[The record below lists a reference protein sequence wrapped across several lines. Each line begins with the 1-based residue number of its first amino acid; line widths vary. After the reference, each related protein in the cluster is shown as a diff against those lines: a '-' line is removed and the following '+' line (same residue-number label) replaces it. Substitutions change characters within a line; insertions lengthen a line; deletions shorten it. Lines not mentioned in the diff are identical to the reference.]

1 MIGFYNLLDNLKT
14 ELKGNP
20 FVNTVTYGDISDV
33 DLNKKT
39 IFPLSHFIVNSFSYN
54 GSVVDMSI
62 SLLCMDIV
70 DESKSDVTDVFVG
83 NTNEQDIFNTQMN
96 VIIRLLD
103 VLNRGD
109 LREQGYQLNGQ
120 PNIEAFTDRFD
131 NKLAGWTCSFNVS
144 IINDV
149 GIC

>member
-1 MIGFYNLLDNLKT
+1 MVGFYNLLDKIKA
-14 ELKGNP
+14 ELQSNP
-20 FVNTVTYGDISDV
+20 FVNTVTYGDISDI
-33 DLNKKT
+33 DLSKKT
-39 IFPLSHFIVNSFSYN
+39 IFPLSHFIVNSFAYN
-54 GSVVDMSI
+54 GNVVDMSV

-70 DESKSDVTDVFVG
+70 DESKDDVTDLFMG

-96 VIIRLLD
+96 VVVRVLD

-109 LREQGYQLNGQ
+109 LRAQGFALNGT
-120 PNIEAFTDRFD
+120 PNIEAFTDRFE
-131 NKLAGWTCSFNVS
+131 NKLAGWTCSFNVT